1 MTEGIEKSIAVLSFE
16 VHAHPRRTLT
26 HLEAEVCRFLN
37 EMKDFYAGRED
48 EEASNFYSTGLI
60 IHATIGLALAIK
72 SPELM
77 VEIAEFM
84 DKKSKENIGVAMRE
98 AAEMARELINKGES

>member
-1 MTEGIEKSIAVLSFE
+1 MSEGIEKSIAVLSFE
-16 VHAHPRRTLT
+16 VYPNSRRTLT

-37 EMKDFYAGRED
+37 EMKGFYEGREN
-48 EEASNFYSTGLI
+48 EEESEFYSIALM

-72 SPELM
+72 SPDLM

-84 DKKSKENIGVAMRE
+84 QRKSKENLGTAMRE
-98 AAEMARELINKGES
+98 AAEMARELINKGEI